1 MSTKTRKTLS
11 RKALG
16 IAIVGFFIVMPFSGC
31 IGQEK
36 VERVLRIGHDH
47 EPTFM
52 DPALFTWTADHAILS
67 NIYSY
72 LIGFEPGTF
81 NMIGDLAKEVPTIE
95 NGLMSPDGKTI
106 KFELR
111 TDAKWH
117 PGIPGTPHEG
127 KDYGK
132 VTAHDVVFTIERN
145 MGLHDLAPGDV
156 IYGMLYK
163 NVDYVEATDDY
174 TVVIHMKEVDVG
186 LLWALAPYR
195 NGAIVHKE
203 AIEDYGAG
211 IEGEYFKWPIGSG
224 PFKFDHW
231 TENEEFVIVKNE
243 DYYGKEPWLDK
254 IVYIPY
260 EDENVRYTAL
270 EAGDIDIASPMS
282 LKELWDE
289 TAANPDLE
297 ITSRVGLGNRGIS
310 FNFEWEAPDGRKP
323 LSDVRVRRAIAHATE
338 KETTIPALLV
348 DTPAVGFLNPG
359 YAGSIYK
366 EEDFPPEYLY
376 PYDIEKSKKLL
387 AEAGYP
393 DGIDLIFH
401 TVTLPPLDIL
411 APVYKEQWAK
421 AGIRIEIVLEE
432 TSAWYERMVIKADYC
447 VGWLPLGARPPES
460 IVILTTIFHSVKPGE
475 PYGLNF
481 AKYNNS
487 ETDALI
493 DQAAV
498 TVDTE
503 ARYELY
509 RQIQINLMR
518 DLPVYPYT
526 WEMTWLANN
535 KKVKNIY
542 VDLFNAHGDWM
553 EEIVIEE
560 G

>member
-1 MSTKTRKTLS
+1 MSSKNRKTMT
-11 RKALG
+11 LG
-16 IAIVGFFIVMPFSGC
+16 VAIVCLFVAMTFPGC
-31 IGQEK
+31 IGQEE

-72 LIGFEPGTF
+72 LIGFKPGTF
-81 NMIGDLAKEVPTIE
+81 EMIGDLAKEVPTIQ

-111 TDAKWH
+111 DDAKWH

-127 KDYGK
+127 KDYGE
-132 VTAHDVVFTIERN
+132 VTAADVKFTIERN
-145 MGLHDLAPGDV
+145 MGMHDLEPGEV

-163 NVDYVEATDDY
+163 NVDYVEAPDDY
-174 TVVIHMKEVDVG
+174 TIIIHMKEVDVG
-186 LLWALAPYR
+186 ILWSLAPYR

-203 AIEDYGAG
+203 AVDDYG
-211 IEGEYFKWPIGSG
+211 EDFFKNPIGSG
-224 PFKFDHW
+224 PFTFDHW
-231 TENEEFVIVKNE
+231 IENEEFVIVKNE

-254 IVYIPY
+254 IIYIPY
-260 EDENVRYTAL
+260 EDESIRYTAL
-270 EAGDIDIASPMS
+270 EAGDVDIAGALTIKEVWDLAEADPDIDIS
-282 LKELWDE
+282 WR
-289 TAANPDLE
+289 T
-297 ITSRVGLGNRGIS
+297 GLGNRGIS
-310 FNFEWEAPDGRKP
+310 FNFEWEAPDGSKP
-323 LSDVRVRRAIAHATE
+323 LSDIRVRRAIAHATE
-338 KETTIPALLV
+338 KETTIPELLV
-348 DTPAVGFLNPG
+348 DQVAVGFLNPG

-376 PYDIEKSKKLL
+376 PYDIEKAKQLL

-401 TVTLPPLDIL
+401 TATLPPLDLL
-411 APVYKEQWAK
+411 APVFKEQWAK

-460 IVILTTIFHSVKPGE
+460 IVILTTIFHSVEPGE
-475 PYGLNF
+475 AYGLNF

-487 ETDALI
+487 ETDVLI

-498 TVDTE
+498 TVDTA

-509 RQIQINLMR
+509 RQVQINLMR

-526 WEMTWLANN
+526 WETTFSCNYS
-535 KKVKNIY
+535 KVKNFYI
-542 VDLFNAHGDWM
+542 DLFNSHGDWM
-553 EEIVIEE
+553 EEIVLEE
-560 G
+560 A